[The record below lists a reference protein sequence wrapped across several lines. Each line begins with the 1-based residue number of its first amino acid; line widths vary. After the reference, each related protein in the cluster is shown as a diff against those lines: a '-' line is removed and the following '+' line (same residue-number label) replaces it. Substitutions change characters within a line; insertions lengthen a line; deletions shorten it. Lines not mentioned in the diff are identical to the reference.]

1 MIRDEKAMSSFGFNL
16 TFFWLQLGCSL
27 GHRIDG
33 RLKQT
38 TRAIS
43 SLVGAMPNGIGL
55 VSVPRGIERSVTIQ
69 LILLILGPDN
79 FQSVRPLSMRL
90 RCRGEFRVVILKN
103 PFPRISFL
111 TKALWPKAV
120 PVERNFRQPRP
131 GDLSN
136 GWHEIRKINQVI
148 AHDAS
153 RDGSGTVDDQRGV
166 RAAISG
172 IRFFTLPYLFS
183 KWVA

>member
-1 MIRDEKAMSSFGFNL
+1 MVSDGKAMPSFAFNL
-16 TFFWLQLGCSL
+16 AFFWLQFGSSL

-33 RLKQT
+33 RLEQT
-38 TRAIS
+38 TGAIS
-43 SLVGAMPNGIGL
+43 GLVGAMLNGISL

-69 LILLILGPDN
+69 LILLILSPDN

-103 PFPRISFL
+103 PSPRISFF
-111 TKALWPKAV
+111 TKALWPEAA
-120 PVERNFRQPRP
+120 PVERNFRQSRP

-136 GWHEIRKINQVI
+136 GWHEIRKIDQVI
-148 AHDAS
+148 AHDVR

-166 RAAISG
+166 RATISG
-172 IRFFTLPYLFS
+172 IGFFTLPDLFS